1 MSSTARIFNF
11 SAGPA
16 VLPRE
21 VLEEIQ
27 RDLLGLPGV
36 GLSVMEISHRSEAF
50 TELLEG
56 VRDNIRILA
65 GIGSEYRILMLQGGA
80 SLQFAMVPMN
90 LLSEGKH
97 ADYLETGVWSKK
109 AISEA
114 RRIGD
119 VCVVGSSEH
128 VEYSSVPSQQ
138 ELNLS
143 SDAAYAHFT
152 SNNTIEG
159 TQWKTL
165 PDAGN
170 VPLVCDASSDIFS
183 QPIDVDRY
191 GLIYAGSQKNLGPS
205 GVTLVVIREDL
216 LDRSS
221 DDLAAI
227 LNYRVHAEHGSL
239 YNTPNTFGIYAV
251 GLNVKW
257 LLSRGGLNSIK
268 EVNER
273 KAGKLY
279 QAIDRTEFYRGTA
292 KPGSRSCMNVTFRLK
307 TSTLESMF
315 VDEATNADLV
325 GLKGHRSVGGIRASI
340 YNAFPEEGVDV
351 LVQFM
356 QEFERKRG

>member
-1 MSSTARIFNF
+1 MSGVAHIFNF

-16 VLPRE
+16 VLPSE

-27 RDLLGLPGV
+27 RDLIELPGV
-36 GLSVMEISHRSEAF
+36 GLSVMEISHRSDTF

-56 VRDNIRILA
+56 VIDNIRILA
-65 GIGSEYRILMLQGGA
+65 DIGSNYRVLMLQGGA
-80 SLQFAMVPMN
+80 SLQFAMLPMN
-90 LLSEGKH
+90 LLSEGKQ
-97 ADYLETGVWSKK
+97 ADYIETGMWSKK

-114 RRIGD
+114 RRVGA
-119 VCVVGSSEH
+119 VNVAGSSEY
-128 VEYSSVPSQQ
+128 VEYSKLPSQK

-143 SDAAYAHFT
+143 SDAAYLHFT

-159 TQWKTL
+159 TQWKAL
-165 PDAGN
+165 PEAEN

-216 LDRSS
+216 LERSP
-221 DDLAAI
+221 DGLAAM
-227 LNYRVHAEHGSL
+227 LSYRVHAEHGSR

-257 LLSRGGLNSIK
+257 LLSRGGLDSIQ
-268 EVNER
+268 EANER
-273 KAGKLY
+273 KAATLY
-279 QAIDRTEFYRGTA
+279 QAIDCTEFYRGTA
-292 KPGSRSCMNVTFRLK
+292 KPECRSCMNVTFRLK
-307 TSTLESMF
+307 NSTLETMF
-315 VDEATNADLV
+315 VDEATKTGLV

-340 YNAFPEEGVDV
+340 YNAFPEEGVDA

-356 QEFERKRG
+356 REFERKRG